1 MTNSLHSNDQD
12 YAMIEFTELLII
24 DKMRKI

>member
-1 MTNSLHSNDQD
+1 MTNPLHSNDQD
-12 YAMIEFTELLII
+12 YAMIEFNELLII